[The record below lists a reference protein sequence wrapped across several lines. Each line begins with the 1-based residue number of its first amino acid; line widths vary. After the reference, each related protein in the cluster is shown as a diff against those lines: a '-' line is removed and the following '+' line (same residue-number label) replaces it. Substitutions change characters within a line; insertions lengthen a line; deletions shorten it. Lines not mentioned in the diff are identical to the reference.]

1 MVDKNH
7 GLRIVDSG
15 FRPESGTSASLRCQ
29 LTAMVVCDSRGRI
42 LYWDETCQ
50 EVFGWSRASI
60 INTRIHDVLFV
71 RVSESLLDDLLSAGC
86 QQNTSQHWELQA
98 VAQDGKPLVLE
109 GRLPLLRSHE
119 GPSVALLFVPEQKE
133 SSGNGRSDG
142 IPSGYLPA
150 STMRGFVHDLSN
162 LLTGIMGYV
171 SLLMWARDDSLNPQ
185 LRGYVSVIEET
196 ALRALSLIT
205 RIGEV
210 TAAAVEA
217 ERKNNP

>member
-15 FRPESGTSASLRCQ
+15 FRPESGTPASLRCQ

-86 QQNTSQHWELQA
+86 QQSTSQDWELQA

-133 SSGNGRSDG
+133 SSGNSRSDG

-171 SLLMWARDDSLNPQ
+171 SLLMWAKDDNLNPQ

-217 ERKNNP
+217 EHKNNS